1 MLRNTIKYSKI
12 CTTALLAVVL
22 LLCSFATS
30 IAVTDKN
37 PSPVKDNEYI
47 LIVHH
52 TKGGLA
58 NKLRINKNYY
68 KATAHEK
75 DGYKFTHWVIN
86 GKYIF
91 QKGSLKSKTIKLT
104 LRSDCEAT
112 PYFKAISKNKNN
124 KPIRIDES
132 PISPKTG
139 DISDV
144 LSGNNIVL
152 FALIIAFAIVSIAII
167 GIACGSFYAFVF
179 NNRRK
184 KQIDE

>member
-1 MLRNTIKYSKI
+1 MHGLDFIS
-12 CTTALLAVVL
+12 
-22 LLCSFATS
+22 
-30 IAVTDKN
+30 D
-37 PSPVKDNEYI
+37 SPR
-47 LIVHH
+47 
-52 TKGGLA
+52 T
-58 NKLRINKNYY
+58 
-68 KATAHEK
+68 
-75 DGYKFTHWVIN
+75 
-86 GKYIF
+86 YIF